1 MKKYIIVLS
10 FLFISCN
17 DKEVAQTPIQEEVV
31 LEYQDPKKVD
41 SLLEMVDGF
50 KISVDEVIYEK
61 QTLKVDNKK
70 LNKELVLVN
79 DNNQIN
85 EKSFVGV
92 ISFFMMVLAF
102 LVDIVTGIFGK
113 KLIIEEFIFNGFLML
128 TSVVF
133 GIATAGKIF
142 NKKEDKDATE

>member
-1 MKKYIIVLS
+1 M
-10 FLFISCN
+10 
-17 DKEVAQTPIQEEVV
+17 
-31 LEYQDPKKVD
+31 
-41 SLLEMVDGF
+41 GF
-50 KISVDEVIYEK
+50 W
-61 QTLKVDNKK
+61 
-70 LNKELVLVN
+70 KELIS

-142 NKKEDKDATE
+142 NKKEEKDATE

>member
-1 MKKYIIVLS
+1 M
-10 FLFISCN
+10 
-17 DKEVAQTPIQEEVV
+17 
-31 LEYQDPKKVD
+31 
-41 SLLEMVDGF
+41 GF
-50 KISVDEVIYEK
+50 WR
-61 QTLKVDNKK
+61 
-70 LNKELVLVN
+70 ELVS

-102 LVDIVTGIFGK
+102 LVDIVTGVFGK

-142 NKKEDKDATE
+142 NKKEEKDATE

>member
-1 MKKYIIVLS
+1 MGFWREL
-10 FLFISCN
+10 IS
-17 DKEVAQTPIQEEVV
+17 
-31 LEYQDPKKVD
+31 
-41 SLLEMVDGF
+41 
-50 KISVDEVIYEK
+50 
-61 QTLKVDNKK
+61 
-70 LNKELVLVN
+70 
-79 DNNQIN
+79 DNNSIN

>member
-1 MKKYIIVLS
+1 M
-10 FLFISCN
+10 
-17 DKEVAQTPIQEEVV
+17 
-31 LEYQDPKKVD
+31 
-41 SLLEMVDGF
+41 GF
-50 KISVDEVIYEK
+50 WR
-61 QTLKVDNKK
+61 
-70 LNKELVLVN
+70 ELVS